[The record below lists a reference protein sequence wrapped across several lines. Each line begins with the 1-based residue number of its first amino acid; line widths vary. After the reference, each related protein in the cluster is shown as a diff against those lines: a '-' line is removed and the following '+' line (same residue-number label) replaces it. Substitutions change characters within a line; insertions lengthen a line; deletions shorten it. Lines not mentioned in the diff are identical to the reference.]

1 MVSDSLLSEGTATG
15 RDHFF
20 SVSGGGAVPIALC
33 GFSTEVSANVGEKF
47 VAWSEFGDN
56 GVGCE
61 TF

>member
-1 MVSDSLLSEGTATG
+1 MISDTLLSEGGATG

-20 SVSGGGAVPIALC
+20 NVSGGGAVPIALC
-33 GFSTEVSANVGEKF
+33 GFSAGVSANFGEEF
-47 VAWSEFGDN
+47 AWSESGEN

>member
-1 MVSDSLLSEGTATG
+1 MLLERGATG

-20 SVSGGGAVPIALC
+20 SVSGGGATLIALC
-33 GFSTEVSANVGEKF
+33 GFSTEEF
-47 VAWSEFGDN
+47 VAWSESKDN

>member
-1 MVSDSLLSEGTATG
+1 MLLGGGVTG

-20 SVSGGGAVPIALC
+20 SVSEGGVILIVLC
-33 GFSTEVSANVGEKF
+33 GFPAGVSANVGEEF
-47 VAWSEFGDN
+47 ALSESGEY